1 MSCAKN
7 AADEF
12 TAAAVVLDNG
22 TCNLRSL
29 LERQL
34 RPLVELKGEPGISDE
49 LDRRRVEAERDQPPF
64 GG

>member
-1 MSCAKN
+1 
-7 AADEF
+7 
-12 TAAAVVLDNG
+12 VLIRQTRKLDWG
-22 TCNLRSL
+22 YIQ
-29 LERQL
+29 RQL